1 MVVMRLDE
9 ERARSLFG
17 AARVARLATA
27 DEQGRPHLVPVVFAL
42 LGSVVVLAV
51 DRKPKQSTD
60 LKRLRNIRANPRV
73 SLLVDH
79 YDENW
84 TQLWWVRADGDA
96 RVLTGPATAEPIDRL
111 TAKYHQYLTQPPA
124 GPVVRIDVT
133 TWRGWAHHGPA
144 R

>member
-1 MVVMRLDE
+1 MRLDE

-17 AARVARLATA
+17 AARVARLATV
-27 DEQGRPHLVPVVFAL
+27 DEQGRPHLVPVVFAVQ
-42 LGSVVVLAV
+42 GTVVVLAV

-73 SLLVDH
+73 SLLADH

-96 RVLTGPATAEPIDRL
+96 RIITGPATTEPIDWL
-111 TAKYHQYLTQPPA
+111 TAKYHQYLAQPPA
-124 GPVVRIDVT
+124 GPVVRIEVT
-133 TWRGWAHHGPA
+133 TWRGWAHKP
-144 R
+144 

>member
-1 MVVMRLDE
+1 MGVMRLDE

-17 AARVARLATA
+17 AARVARLATV
-27 DEQGRPHLVPVVFAL
+27 DEQGRPHLVPIVFAL
-42 LGSVVVLAV
+42 QGSVVVLAV

-73 SLLVDH
+73 SLLADH

-96 RVLTGPATAEPIDRL
+96 RILTGPATAEPVDRL
-111 TAKYHQYLTQPPA
+111 TAKYHQYLAQPPV

-133 TWRGWAHHGPA
+133 TWRGWAHHGPT